1 MVGLHR
7 DLVLGPQPADRD
19 QIGLETARPLR
30 PRHAERLELNIAI
43 AKPDTE
49 DHLPTRD
56 YIKRREFLG
65 DVKRRQQR
73 QQQDPGVE
81 PKPRRLGG
89 KARQHRDKL
98 QHLKW
103 ISAVVRGLGDGVE
116 TEAIGEADDRQG
128 LLKATGDV
136 LSLLRLPAND
146 EPELELRGHQLT
158 SRI

>member
-1 MVGLHR
+1 MAGLHR
-7 DLVLGPQPADRD
+7 NLVLGPQPPDRH
-19 QIGLETARPLR
+19 QIGLETACPLR
-30 PRHAERLELNIAI
+30 ARHTERLELDIAI

-49 DHLPTRD
+49 DDLSARD
-56 YIKRREFLG
+56 HIERREFLG

-89 KARQHRDKL
+89 QARQHRDKL

-103 ISAVVRGLGDGVE
+103 IRAVVRGLGDRVE
-116 TEAIGEADDRQG
+116 AEPIGQADDRQG
-128 LLKATGDV
+128 LLKAAGDV

-146 EPELELRGHQLT
+146 EPELELRGHRPT